1 MRLRGGAPPSERV
14 GGEGEGEVGEE
25 REIEG
30 SPRLSE
36 AEFMERISRLSR
48 AELMEGC
55 FGPPSTPGS
64 PQGRGSVL
72 SVGDGPETP
81 LGDSE
86 QGWEDGRAYWEENLG
101 WDVETQDCTST
112 QDGSSQGDP
121 REELD
126 NTPGPNSA
134 HFPFFTEEYSA
145 MVLWDRS
152 RGLLM
157 EKVLG
162 KYRFVGGVNEP
173 FLFEGRVGNLECDTR
188 PMERVIG
195 AVEIIAGRQIGPLC
209 MLGRFAMRH
218 FVVESWKGGGG
229 RSGFAFRSREGQ
241 LAWVKPD
248 WIGGDIGIDDLW
260 VSSAFVWGE
269 VYQFT
274 SHSSG
279 SRHIPL

>member
-1 MRLRGGAPPSERV
+1 
-14 GGEGEGEVGEE
+14 
-25 REIEG
+25 
-30 SPRLSE
+30 
-36 AEFMERISRLSR
+36 
-48 AELMEGC
+48 
-55 FGPPSTPGS
+55 
-64 PQGRGSVL
+64 
-72 SVGDGPETP
+72 
-81 LGDSE
+81 
-86 QGWEDGRAYWEENLG
+86 
-101 WDVETQDCTST
+101 
-112 QDGSSQGDP
+112 
-121 REELD
+121 
-126 NTPGPNSA
+126 
-134 HFPFFTEEYSA
+134 
-145 MVLWDRS
+145 
-152 RGLLM
+152 M

-195 AVEIIAGRQIGPLC
+195 AIEIIAGRQIGPLC
-209 MLGRFAMRH
+209 MIGRFAMRH

-260 VSSAFVWGE
+260 VSSAFVWGD

-279 SRHIPL
+279 SRHLPL